1 MNSALGAAFSIEGV
15 RAHLDWLSASCRDL
29 ELQDFVSPEVLDGD
43 WQVLVKAY
51 KEILQ
56 DYPGRY
62 GIHGPFRGLPMD
74 SEDPAIRKVVRQRL
88 ELGLK
93 IAEALGASHMVVHS
107 PMHPWLER
115 NLEMNENNEDALF
128 RRFHDTLGAAVKQAE
143 TIGCTLMLENTRDV
157 LPHRQLELVESF
169 GSDALRMSVDVGHA
183 FCMHVMDAAPPP
195 DYWLRHAGPM
205 LGHVH
210 LQDSDGYAD
219 RHWLPGEGLIRW
231 PSVLATLNRLAGV
244 RRIIEVKDKSG
255 IKRTAAWLEQLSD
268 TGP

>member
-1 MNSALGAAFSIEGV
+1 MSKAFGAAFAIAQV
-15 RAHLDWLSASCRDL
+15 REHLDWLSASCRDL
-29 ELQDFVSPEVLDGD
+29 ELQDFVSPEVLGGN
-43 WQVLVKAY
+43 WQSRVKEY
-51 KEILQ
+51 RDLLH

-74 SEDPAIRKVVRQRL
+74 SEDPEIRKVVQARL
-88 ELGLK
+88 EQGLK

-115 NLEMNENNEDALF
+115 NLEMNESNEDALF
-128 RRFHDTLGAAVKQAE
+128 DRFHATLKDAVKQAE
-143 TIGCTLMLENTRDV
+143 NSGCTLMLENTRDIV
-157 LPHRQLELVESF
+157 PHRQVELMESF
-169 GSDALRMSVDVGHA
+169 GSAAIRISVDVGHA

-210 LQDSDGYAD
+210 LQDTDGYAD

-231 PSVLATLNRLAGV
+231 QSVLASLGKHEGV
-244 RRIIEVKDKSG
+244 RKIIEVKDKTG
-255 IKRTAAWLEQLSD
+255 VKKTAAWLEHLCQD
-268 TGP
+268 A